1 MGLVPMS
8 ASVSKTHGDDSHS
21 PLPTFPGTI
30 HGKVDSNRGWTM
42 KRIIGL
48 LVMTI
53 AAIFVLVGC
62 GGGGGGGG
70 IGTPAN
76 AQAPTLFNA
85 GVSKQI
91 VYTVGGT
98 PLSVGTTSSE
108 ITFDGVFIAFTDNTG
123 SFGTTSGQNRQ
134 VMIPYTAILRITENP

>member
-1 MGLVPMS
+1 
-8 ASVSKTHGDDSHS
+8 
-21 PLPTFPGTI
+21 
-30 HGKVDSNRGWTM
+30 M

-62 GGGGGGGG
+62 GDGGGG

-76 AQAPTLFNA
+76 ALAPTLFNA

-91 VYTVGGT
+91 VYTVGAT
-98 PLSVGTTSSE
+98 PLSTGTTSSE

-134 VMIPYTAILRITENP
+134 VIIPYTAILRITENP

>member
-1 MGLVPMS
+1 
-8 ASVSKTHGDDSHS
+8 
-21 PLPTFPGTI
+21 
-30 HGKVDSNRGWTM
+30 M
-42 KRIIGL
+42 KRIIVL

-62 GGGGGGGG
+62 GDGGGG

-98 PLSVGTTSSE
+98 PLSVGTTSSQ

-123 SFGTTSGQNRQ
+123 SFGTSGGQNKQ